1 MNKETQM
8 IHDTNFDTHQVGGNH
23 YSTKISPIEYIL
35 ANNLD
40 FCEGNVV
47 KYISRYENK
56 NGAEDLLKVV
66 TYTQFLLKKKYNIN
80 STFDAGE
87 GKIYITNDDTL
98 HIY

>member
-1 MNKETQM
+1 MYNEPVVIDETK
-8 IHDTNFDTHQVGGNH
+8 FDTHQVGGNH
-23 YSTKISPIEYIL
+23 YSTNISPIEYIL
-35 ANNLD
+35 ANGLD

-47 KYISRYENK
+47 KYITRYENK
-56 NGAEDLLKVV
+56 NGAEDLLKVI

-87 GKIYITNDDTL
+87 GKIYTTNDDTL